1 MIRNLSVAVPRAL
14 IAAGLAVTMATVAEA
29 QISVD
34 AITAQW
40 SNAVGGENVA
50 INNLATPIDIRWGNP
65 VPSTGTRSGYD
76 FTPTAPPSFEVTVPM
91 DGFALFNLGTFN
103 HRNFPIK
110 RGTNINSVD
119 LSVTLDID
127 GAVPNN
133 FSQSFTIFHQET
145 PNDNDPCAFGGANS
159 QGVNINGCA
168 DRVTFGVAGSQN
180 SFTVN
185 GINYGLT
192 LEGFS
197 SSASNFVGTSDF
209 LTLENQDNQAFLFAR
224 IFTVEVPEPSSVALL
239 LVGLGAFGAAARRR
253 RSV

>member
-29 QISVD
+29 QITVD

-40 SNAVGGENVA
+40 SNAVGGQNVA
-50 INNLATPIDIRWGNP
+50 INNAATPIDIRWGVTP
-65 VPSTGTRSGYD
+65 PGGLRSGYD
-76 FTPTAPPSFEVTVPM
+76 FTPTAPPSFGVVVPM

-103 HRNFPIK
+103 HRNFPIF
-110 RGTNINSVD
+110 RNTNINSVD
-119 LSVTLDID
+119 LGVTLDID

-133 FSQSFTIFHQET
+133 FSQTFTIFHEET
-145 PNDNDPCAFGGANS
+145 PNDEVPCAYGGANF

-168 DRVTFGVAGSQN
+168 DRVTFGIAGSQN

-197 SSASNFVGTSDF
+197 SDPLNYVGTSDF
-209 LTLENQDNQAFLFAR
+209 LTIENQENEAYLFAR

-253 RSV
+253 RTV